1 MEKDRIFK
9 FSNHALEQI
18 KLRGI
23 SKEVVRKI
31 LLNPDQVVEEEGKK
45 VYQSVQKLSLQF
57 IRHLKSRSIMKVKY
71 DKEVDVLYISFS
83 KNKIKESDEDKP
95 EIILDYDKQGSIV
108 GIEILDASKKMKN
121 PAKVEYEIA

>member
-1 MEKDRIFK
+1 
-9 FSNHALEQI
+9 
-18 KLRGI
+18 
-23 SKEVVRKI
+23 
-31 LLNPDQVVEEEGKK
+31 
-45 VYQSVQKLSLQF
+45 
-57 IRHLKSRSIMKVKY
+57 MKVKY

-95 EIILDYDKQGSIV
+95 GIILDYDKQGSIV